1 MQHPFFPA
9 RPLRHAAITISW
21 AIAVALL
28 SPPAT
33 VAAEGAPATPQAA
46 REDATARIEAGR
58 RIYEKGILPSGAPVR
73 ALRDGKVPVSGAGA
87 ACVLCHRRSGMGVAE
102 GLNFVPPV
110 TAPALFQ
117 PYRPVG
123 HQPRTA
129 PGVKYTDFPSRTRPP
144 YDSAS
149 LARALR
155 DGESPGGHRFQFM
168 MPRYELADADM
179 AALEAYLRT
188 LSAVPSPGVEG
199 RTSHFATVIAPG
211 VDPARRKAM
220 LDVLEAC
227 FAERFPIGHV
237 DPRSGGMPS
246 LRLEWKLHVWDM
258 TGSPD
263 TWRAQLDAWFEQN
276 PVFAL
281 VSGLGGETWAPV
293 HAFCEDK
300 RLPCLFPNVDAP
312 GATVEGDY
320 AFYFSGGVHLEAR
333 ALAQWLVERRAELG
347 LARVVQVSRPQT
359 AGAEGAAALRAALA
373 GAGLDIED
381 RSAGEDWEAVVSGLG
396 DKDALVLWLRDRE
409 LAQLVR
415 RVPKPPAGL
424 VVASGT
430 LGGADRP
437 PLPVEWRKR
446 ARIVYPFD
454 PPARW
459 AKRMAF
465 NLQPFLSRH
474 QISKVDLRL
483 QGNTLTACNFLATG
497 FSVMQG
503 RGFSDYLV
511 EAIENGGDGNSAAP
525 SAFPRFTLGPSQR
538 FGAKGAYVVR
548 FEPPKWGRIA
558 RDGDWIVP

>member
-1 MQHPFFPA
+1 MHPNVISTRTRRAGRA
-9 RPLRHAAITISW
+9 RRPVVFA
-21 AIAVALL
+21 ALL
-28 SPPAT
+28 SCALST
-33 VAAEGAPATPQAA
+33 LFAHSALAAEAPSPAQ
-46 REDATARIEAGR
+46 IEAGR

-73 ALRDGKVPVSGAGA
+73 AVRDGTVPVSGAGA

-110 TAPALFQ
+110 TAPALFE

-168 MPRYELADADM
+168 MPRYELADGDM
-179 AALEAYLRT
+179 EALEAYLRT
-188 LSAVPSPGVEG
+188 LSAAPSPGVEA
-199 RTSHFATVIAPG
+199 RTTHFATVIAPG
-211 VDPARRKAM
+211 VDPVRRKAM
-220 LDVLEAC
+220 LDVLDAC

-237 DPRSGGMPS
+237 DPRSGGAPS
-246 LRLEWKLHVWDM
+246 QRLEWKLHVWDLS
-258 TGSPD
+258 GPPES
-263 TWRAQLDAWFEQN
+263 WRAQLDARLAQR
-276 PVFAL
+276 PVFAM
-281 VSGLGGETWAPV
+281 VSGLAAESWAPI
-293 HAFCEDK
+293 HAFCEGQ

-312 GATVEGDY
+312 GAADEGDY
-320 AFYFSGGVHLEAR
+320 AFYFSGGVQLEAR
-333 ALAQWLVERRAELG
+333 ALAQWLVERRGEHG
-347 LARVVQVSRPQT
+347 LAKVVQVSRPQT
-359 AGAEGAAALRAALA
+359 AGAEGAVALRAALA
-373 GAGLDIED
+373 GSGLTIED
-381 RSAGEDWEAVVSGLG
+381 RTPGEDWANVMSSV
-396 DKDALVLWLRDRE
+396 DKGDALVLWLRDRE
-409 LAQLVR
+409 LAQLVA
-415 RVPKPPAGL
+415 RVPKPAAGL
-424 VVASGT
+424 VVVSGT

-437 PLPVEWRKR
+437 PLTVEWRKR

-459 AKRMAF
+459 TKRMAF
-465 NLQPFLSRH
+465 NLQPFLARH
-474 QISKVDLRL
+474 RIAKGDMRL
-483 QGNTLTACNFLATG
+483 QGNTLTACNYLATG
-497 FSVMQG
+497 FSMLQG

-511 EAIENGGDGNSAAP
+511 EAIENGGDGNAAAP

-538 FGAKGAYVVR
+538 YGAKGAYVVR